1 MSRAAQSRTERGGSN
16 ARGFS
21 LLEMLVAISI
31 LGLVLGMVYE
41 AATGAVRNVKVAE
54 DYSYAMLFAQ
64 SLLNEYGQQ
73 PASGFRASGESN
85 GFRWSVKA
93 EPIPALNAQDA
104 TRLQKFESRVEWGEL
119 RPREFVLSTV
129 VGVADEAIQ

>member
-1 MSRAAQSRTERGGSN
+1 
-16 ARGFS
+16 
-21 LLEMLVAISI
+21 MLVAISI

-64 SLLNEYGQQ
+64 SLLNEHGQY
-73 PASGFRASGESN
+73 PRAGFRASGESN

-93 EPIPALNAQDA
+93 EPLPADGEQN
-104 TRLQKFESRVEWGEL
+104 TIRLQKFESRVAWGDL
-119 RPREFVLSTV
+119 RPREFVLNTV
-129 VGVADEAIQ
+129 VGVADEAVR